1 MRKDYKLEKRK
12 FVIGGF
18 VILIAI
24 VYLIRLYDLQI
35 NDNKYREYADT
46 NALLKKTIY
55 PSRGLIYDRN
65 GELIV
70 YNQPAYD
77 VMIIPR
83 DVEEF
88 DTLNFCETINITK
101 ENLLKRIS
109 DMKNKSLNPG
119 YSSYSPQRLISHLS
133 VEDYGRLQE
142 KLYRFPGFFIQKRI
156 LRQYNYSAAANV
168 LGNIREVNAKDIK
181 NDSNKYYQPG
191 DYCGDLG
198 VEKSYESY
206 LRGKKGVEI
215 LIRDAR
221 GRIQGKYNEGE
232 NDIAPISG
240 KDLKLSIDIK
250 LQKYAESLMANKIGA
265 VVAIEP
271 STGEIL
277 ALVSSPTYDPA
288 LLVGRNRGK
297 NYKELVN
304 NKYKPLFDRALM
316 ASYPPGSTFKPGQ
329 GLILQQEKIVTLGT
343 PFPCSNGFVSGG
355 LRVGCHA
362 HSSPITLKPAL
373 ETSCNAYFCWGFK
386 AMIDKKSKYGSAA
399 NAFEVWK
406 NHLVSLGFGY
416 KLGVDLSGENRGFIP
431 NAKWYNDVYGE
442 NHWSANTIISVSI
455 GQGEILA
462 TPLQIAN
469 MCATI
474 ANRGWYITP
483 HVVKE
488 VKDSTLPEK
497 LTTKHY
503 PTIDKRYFSSI
514 VEGMRMAVTNGTCK
528 RANLNDIEVCG
539 KTGTAQNPRGRDH
552 SAFIGFAPYNNP
564 KIAVCVY
571 VENAGFGATYGVPIG
586 SLVIEKYLTDT
597 ISRDRKG
604 LELQM
609 LKSNTIKNSGVKK
622 H

>member
-1 MRKDYKLEKRK
+1 MRKNYNLEKRK
-12 FVIGGF
+12 YVIGGF
-18 VILIAI
+18 ILAI
-24 VYLIRLYDLQI
+24 VIIYIFRLFSLQI
-35 NDNKYREYADT
+35 NNDKYKEYADS
-46 NALLKKTIY
+46 NAFLKKTIY

-83 DVEEF
+83 DVQEF
-88 DTLNFCETINITK
+88 DTIDFCRTLGITK
-101 ENLLKRIS
+101 DDLIKRFR
-109 DMKNKSLNPG
+109 DMKDRSINPG

-133 VEDYGRLQE
+133 IEDYGRLQE
-142 KLYRFPGFFIQKRI
+142 KLYRYPGFFIQKRI
-156 LRQYNYSAAANV
+156 LRQYNHTSAANV
-168 LGNIREVNAKDIK
+168 LGNIREVNANDIK
-181 NDSNKYYQPG
+181 KNPYYQVG

-198 VEKSYESY
+198 VEKSYEEY
-206 LRGKKGVEI
+206 LRGKKGTEI
-215 LIRDAR
+215 LIRDAL
-221 GRIQGKYNEGE
+221 GRIQGKYDNGAS
-232 NDIAPISG
+232 DIAPESG
-240 KDLKLSIDIK
+240 RDLKLSIDIE
-250 LQKYAESLMANKIGA
+250 LQKYAESLMTNKIGA

-277 ALVSSPTYDPA
+277 ALVSSPTYDPS

-297 NYKELVN
+297 NYKELAKN
-304 NKYKPLFDRALM
+304 SYKPLFDRALM
-316 ASYPPGSTFKPGQ
+316 GAYPPGSTFKPGQ
-329 GLILQQEKIVTLGT
+329 GLILLEENIVTTGT
-343 PFPCSNGFVSGG
+343 PYPCSKGYVSSG

-386 AMIDKKSKYGSAA
+386 AMIDRKSKYGNSAK
-399 NAFEVWK
+399 AFEVWK

-416 KLGVDLSGENRGFIP
+416 RLGVDLTSEGRGFIP
-431 NAKWYNDVYGE
+431 NAKWYNSVYGE

-469 MCATI
+469 LCATI
-474 ANRGWYITP
+474 ANRGWFITP

-488 VKDSTLPEK
+488 IKDTVLPENL
-497 LTTKHY
+497 LTKRY
-503 PTIDKRYFSSI
+503 PTINTKYYAPI
-514 VEGMRMAVTNGTCK
+514 IEGMRMAVTNGTCK
-528 RANLNDIEVCG
+528 RANLKDIEVCG

-552 SAFIGFAPYNNP
+552 SAFIGFAPYHNP

-571 VENAGFGATYGVPIG
+571 VENAGFGAAYGVPIG
-586 SLVIEKYLTDT
+586 SLVIEKYLNDS
-597 ISRDRKG
+597 ISPDRKG
-604 LELQM
+604 LEKQM
-609 LKSNTIKNSGVKK
+609 LNSNTIINSGVKK